1 MATFIQDVRYGL
13 RTLAKNPGFTA
24 VALLTLALGIG
35 ANTAIFSVVNGV
47 LLQPLPY
54 PGAKR
59 LVMTYESDGNSLAYP
74 NFLDWRRENHCFTD
88 IAASLRHDFILTG
101 SGQPE
106 RLNAQQ
112 VSASFFPVLGVDP
125 LVGRGFLPEEDR
137 LGAGGVVML
146 SYGLWQRRFGASPD
160 ILGKSLTLNARNYT
174 VIGILPR
181 DFRFRDEVELYVP
194 LGQGDDPQLRD
205 RHIHMGMI
213 GMARLKPG
221 VTIGAAEAE
230 MNSIARQLAKLY
242 PDSNT
247 GHGVRL
253 VPMKEDIVSEG
264 RTTLLLL
271 VGAVG
276 FVLIIAC
283 ANVANLLL
291 AQSMGRRRE
300 FGIRVALGA
309 TRERVIRQ
317 LLTQSVLLAAGAGA
331 LGLLFALWGTQL
343 LLAAFP
349 DVVPRTQAVAIDPY
363 VLLFTLAVAIL
374 TGVLFGLAPAFHSS
388 SVHPQESLKEGSR
401 GSGGGRHRTEGIF
414 VVLEVGLAVVLLAG
428 AGLMIQSL
436 WRLWQIDPGFDT
448 HHLLTA
454 RVGVSPTVMANGL
467 SIHIAYQQMLER
479 VASAPG
485 VQAAALTTQVPL
497 GGHSS
502 EIGMWLGRRPQ
513 PPEDEMFSVLFYVT
527 TPEYLHVMGIPLREG
542 RFLNE
547 RDTTPSPLV
556 VVIDEAM
563 AKHLFPGEDPLGKEI
578 NIMLLGPVQIVGVVG
593 HVKHWGLDS
602 DDAAH
607 TRDEMYF
614 PFLQIPDKIMP
625 GIGVGAILVARTV
638 ADPASAVSAVRTQ
651 VAGPTN
657 DQPMY
662 AVESLEQMISLSLA
676 ERRFTMLLLV
686 IFACTALAL
695 ASVGIYGVM
704 SYSVTRRTH
713 EFGVRMALG
722 ASRRAILWLVVGD
735 GMALA
740 GAGTVVGLTAAFGL
754 TRLLAS
760 LLYGVRPTD
769 PATLVAVSLLLGGI
783 ALLACY
789 IPAWR
794 ATKVDPLVALRCE

>member
-1 MATFIQDVRYGL
+1 MQTLWEDLRYSL
-13 RTLAKNPGFTA
+13 RLIRKAPGFTLIA
-24 VALLTLALGIG
+24 ALALALGIG

-54 PGAKR
+54 PDANR
-59 LVMTYESDGNSLAYP
+59 LVMTDESNGSSLAYP

-88 IAASLRHDFILTG
+88 IAAFRWDDLILTG

-106 RLNAQQ
+106 HLSGEL
-112 VSASFFPVLGVDP
+112 VSASFFPVLGINP
-125 LVGRGFLPEEDR
+125 LLGRNFLPEEDR

-181 DFRFRDEVELYVP
+181 DFRFRHQGELFVP
-194 LGQGDDPQLRD
+194 LGQWDDVGLRD
-205 RHIHMGMI
+205 RHFHTGLR

-221 VTIGAAEAE
+221 VTLAAAEAE
-230 MNSIARQLAKLY
+230 MNGIARQLAALY
-242 PDSNT
+242 PDTNT

-253 VPMKEDIVSEG
+253 VPMRDDIVSHG
-264 RTTLLLL
+264 RNTLLLL
-271 VGAVG
+271 LGAVG

-291 AQSMGRRRE
+291 AQSTARQRE
-300 FGIRVALGA
+300 FAIRVALGA
-309 TRERVIRQ
+309 TRKRVIRQ
-317 LLTQSVLLAAGAGA
+317 LLTESVLLAAGAGA
-331 LGLLFALWGTQL
+331 LGLLLAFWGTRL
-343 LLAAFP
+343 VLVAFP
-349 DVVPRTQAVAIDPY
+349 DVVPGTQVVKMDPY
-363 VLLFTLAVAIL
+363 VLLFTLVVSVL

-388 SVHPQESLKEGSR
+388 NAHPQESLKEGGR
-401 GSGGGRHRTEGIF
+401 GSGGARHRTEGVF
-414 VVLEVGLAVVLLAG
+414 VALEVGLAVVLLAG
-428 AGLMIQSL
+428 AGLMIQSI
-436 WRLWQIDPGFDT
+436 WRLWRVDPGFDT
-448 HHLLTA
+448 HHVLTA
-454 RVGVSPTVMANGL
+454 RVGVSPTMMGNGA
-467 SIHIAYQQMLER
+467 SIRLGYRQMVER

-485 VQAAALTTQVPL
+485 VKAAALTSLVPL
-497 GGHSS
+497 SEHNS

-513 PPEDEMFSVLFYVT
+513 PPDEEMNSALFYVT
-527 TPEYLHVMGIPLREG
+527 TPDYLRVMGIPLLKG
-542 RFLNE
+542 RFFNE
-547 RDTTPSPLV
+547 RDTTASPPV

-563 AKHLFPGEDPLGKEI
+563 AKHFFPGQDPVGKEI
-578 NIMLLGPVQIVGVVG
+578 NIMVMGPVQIVGVVG
-593 HVKHWGLDS
+593 HVIHWGLDS

-607 TRDEMYF
+607 LRDEMYF

-625 GIGVGAILVARTV
+625 AIGVGANLLVRTA
-638 ADPASAVSAVRTQ
+638 ADPSSAVSVVRAQ

-662 AVESLEQMISLSLA
+662 DVQSMEQIISLSLA
-676 ERRFTMLLLV
+676 ERRFTMLLLI
-686 IFACTALAL
+686 IFASTALVL

-713 EFGVRMALG
+713 ELGVRMALG
-722 ASRRAILWLVVGD
+722 ATRGDILMLVVHE

-740 GAGTVVGLTAAFGL
+740 AAGMAVGIVAALAL
-754 TRLLAS
+754 TRLLAG

-769 PATLVAVSLLLGGI
+769 PSTLVAVSLLLGGI
-783 ALLACY
+783 ALFACY

-794 ATKVDPLVALRCE
+794 ATRVDAMVALRYE